1 MTLEVVEVE
10 VTEVDNGHA
19 QGGRQ
24 PREVRQTDIDK
35 EFVKG
40 HICNMKSR
48 QGKCCKG
55 QPSQVNSTQILL
67 LEVSIYRVLVFIDFH
82 CPRDKRKSMKT
93 KTQWIET
100 S

>member
-35 EFVKG
+35 EFVKESLHKG
-40 HICNMKSR
+40 RHLQYEEQTR
-48 QGKCCKG
+48 EVLQGTEPC
-55 QPSQVNSTQILL
+55 
-67 LEVSIYRVLVFIDFH
+67 
-82 CPRDKRKSMKT
+82 
-93 KTQWIET
+93 
-100 S
+100 